1 MKSKRSMRGIAVSGV
16 AVMMWAGFLWAQ
28 SPPADPAEAD
38 KPQPVASA
46 PAKVEPPRAAPPQ
59 AAPVEAKPIK
69 AAPAAAA
76 ATPPRTPPPVASPA
90 GPAASSAFPATTR
103 ALPLSGAAP
112 AAPAP
117 GPISTNTN
125 TSPARPTRASPVPS
139 KVPANQA
146 TVTPVA
152 DEVAA
157 IAVKAAPAKPAASPA
172 APNRASPT
180 TTAAN
185 APASFAPLPEPLPE
199 AIADAVDPAPPAQTG
214 ALAENGQA
222 VQDALAGGD
231 GAVSEILVEP
241 GAAAP
246 IPVLSAPDLEAYVDG
261 LVPLAIARGGLAG
274 AVVVVVRDGQVL
286 LAKGYGYA
294 DVEQRK
300 PMDAA
305 RTLVRPGS
313 ISKLFVWTAAMQLV
327 EQGKLDLD
335 ADLNRY
341 LDFTIRDYAGQP
353 ATMRQLMTHTAGF
366 EESAKHLFAA
376 DESRLLPLERYLK
389 RVQPERIYPP
399 GKVPAYSNYGA
410 ALAAYVVQR
419 ISKQPFDDYIEAN
432 VFAPLRMR
440 QSSFRQPLPKGLA
453 GDMAKSYNAAGAAP
467 IPFELVNP
475 APAGS
480 LSTTG
485 LDMARFM
492 IAQLDE
498 RGAGAAPILQP
509 HSLQTLHATA
519 SRPIQGLDAMALGFF
534 RRDTRGPVA
543 IGHGGAT
550 EAFQSNL
557 VLLPAHGLGLF
568 VSADGP
574 GSAGRALHRDLIK
587 GVIERYFPVRAVQQ
601 PTLPTARLHAEQ
613 LAGRYENSRSS
624 SSNFLAIARLLGS
637 ARIKV
642 HDDDTLSVSALRTP
656 DGRPK
661 RWREVEPY
669 VWREVGGDSLLAA
682 KLDGNQVIA
691 VSSDDVPAAM
701 WLQPVPGWRSPGWML
716 PLLCLALAVQALAV
730 LLWPVAA
737 LVRRHTQRRLLLS
750 ERDRRLRLLSFL
762 GVIGNLVLALL
773 WLWIITRIDAS
784 VRMLDGALDPWIRL
798 AQVLGLAS
806 VATAVVAVLN
816 ARAVWRASPQRLRRV
831 CAIAVAAACV
841 AMVWYVV
848 VLRTLSLSLVY

>member
-16 AVMMWAGFLWAQ
+16 AVMMLAGSLWAQ
-28 SPPADPAEAD
+28 SPPPAEAATGASPPPNQPQAV
-38 KPQPVASA
+38 KPEPTQAPPKPA
-46 PAKVEPPRAAPPQ
+46 PAKAEPAKAE
-59 AAPVEAKPIK
+59 PVK
-69 AAPAAAA
+69 AAP
-76 ATPPRTPPPVASPA
+76 TPAPMPIPAPVK
-90 GPAASSAFPATTR
+90 PAASSAFPATTR
-103 ALPLSGAAP
+103 ALPLSSAAP
-112 AAPAP
+112 AIDAGQAAPT
-117 GPISTNTN
+117 ST
-125 TSPARPTRASPVPS
+125 SSALPTRASPVPS
-139 KVPANQA
+139 KVPAK
-146 TVTPVA
+146 TPVA
-152 DEVAA
+152 ADTDVAA
-157 IAVKAAPAKPAASPA
+157 IAVKAAPAKPAAASKPA
-172 APNRASPT
+172 PPVAAA
-180 TTAAN
+180 AAN
-185 APASFAPLPEPLPE
+185 APASFAPLPAPLPD
-199 AIADAVDPAPPAQTG
+199 AIADAVDPAPVAPAS
-214 ALAENGQA
+214 ALAEAGA
-222 VQDALAGGD
+222 ALARGD
-231 GAVSEILVEP
+231 QALGEILVEP

-246 IPVLSAPDLEAYVDG
+246 IPMLSAPDLEAYVDG

-294 DVEQRK
+294 DVEKRK

-335 ADLNRY
+335 ADVNRY
-341 LDFTIRDYAGQP
+341 LDFKIRDYAGQP

-376 DESRLLPLERYLK
+376 DESRLLPLDRYLK
-389 RVQPERIYPP
+389 RVQPERVYAP

-410 ALAAYVVQR
+410 ALAAYIVQR

-432 VFAPLRMR
+432 VLMPLRMR
-440 QSSFRQPLPKGLA
+440 QSTFRQPLPKGLA
-453 GDMAKSYNAAGAAP
+453 GDMAKSYSSAGGAP

-480 LSTTG
+480 LSATG

-498 RGAGAAPILQP
+498 RGAGAVRILQP

-519 SRPIQGLDAMALGFF
+519 SRPIPGLDAMALGFF
-534 RRDTRGPVA
+534 RRDTRGPVV

-587 GVIERYFPVRAVQQ
+587 GVIQRYFPVRAAQQ

-613 LAGRYENSRSS
+613 LVGRYENSRAS

-637 ARIKV
+637 AKIEV
-642 HDDDTLSVSALRTP
+642 DDDDTLSVSAFRTP

-737 LVRRHTQRRLLLS
+737 LVRRYTQRRLLLS

-762 GVIGNLVLALL
+762 GLIGNLVLALL
-773 WLWIITRIDAS
+773 WLWIVTRIDAS
-784 VRMLDGALDPWIRL
+784 VRMLDGALDPWIRV
-798 AQVLGLAS
+798 AQLLGLAS
-806 VATAVVAVLN
+806 VATAVVAALN
-816 ARAVWRASPQRLRRV
+816 ARAVWRSSPQRLRRV

-841 AMVWYVV
+841 AMVWYVFA
-848 VLRTLSLSLVY
+848 LRTMSWSLVY

>member
-1 MKSKRSMRGIAVSGV
+1 M
-16 AVMMWAGFLWAQ
+16 
-28 SPPADPAEAD
+28 P
-38 KPQPVASA
+38 
-46 PAKVEPPRAAPPQ
+46 
-59 AAPVEAKPIK
+59 
-69 AAPAAAA
+69 
-76 ATPPRTPPPVASPA
+76 
-90 GPAASSAFPATTR
+90 
-103 ALPLSGAAP
+103 
-112 AAPAP
+112 
-117 GPISTNTN
+117 
-125 TSPARPTRASPVPS
+125 
-139 KVPANQA
+139 
-146 TVTPVA
+146 
-152 DEVAA
+152 
-157 IAVKAAPAKPAASPA
+157 
-172 APNRASPT
+172 
-180 TTAAN
+180 
-185 APASFAPLPEPLPE
+185 APLPD
-199 AIADAVDPAPPAQTG
+199 AIADAVDPAPVAPAS
-214 ALAENGQA
+214 ALAEAGA
-222 VQDALAGGD
+222 ALARGD
-231 GAVSEILVEP
+231 QALGEILVEP
-241 GAAAP
+241 GAATP
-246 IPVLSAPDLEAYVDG
+246 IPMLSAPDLEAYIDG

-294 DVEQRK
+294 DVEKRK

-335 ADLNRY
+335 ADVNRY
-341 LDFTIRDYAGQP
+341 LDFKIRDYAGQP

-376 DESRLLPLERYLK
+376 DESRLLPLDRYLK
-389 RVQPERIYPP
+389 RVQPERVYAP

-410 ALAAYVVQR
+410 ALAAYIVQR

-432 VFAPLRMR
+432 VLTPLRMR
-440 QSSFRQPLPKGLA
+440 QSTFRQPLPKGLA
-453 GDMAKSYNAAGAAP
+453 GDMAKSYSSAGGAP

-480 LSTTG
+480 LSATG

-498 RGAGAAPILQP
+498 RGAGAVRILQP

-519 SRPIQGLDAMALGFF
+519 SRPIPGLDAMALGFF
-534 RRDTRGPVA
+534 RRDTRGPVV

-587 GVIERYFPVRAVQQ
+587 GVIQRYFPVRAAQQ

-613 LAGRYENSRSS
+613 LVGRYENSRAS

-637 ARIKV
+637 AKIEV
-642 HDDDTLSVSALRTP
+642 DDDDTLSVSAFRTP

-737 LVRRHTQRRLLLS
+737 LVRRYTQRRLLLS

-762 GVIGNLVLALL
+762 GLIGNLVLALL
-773 WLWIITRIDAS
+773 WLWIVTRIDAS
-784 VRMLDGALDPWIRL
+784 VRMLDGALDSWIRV
-798 AQVLGLAS
+798 AQLLGLAS

-816 ARAVWRASPQRLRRV
+816 ARAVWRSSPQRLRRV

-841 AMVWYVV
+841 AMVWYVFA
-848 VLRTLSLSLVY
+848 LRTMSWSLVY

>member
-16 AVMMWAGFLWAQ
+16 AVMMLAGSLWAQ
-28 SPPADPAEAD
+28 SPPPAEAATGASPRPD
-38 KPQPVASA
+38 QPQAVTREPTQA
-46 PAKVEPPRAAPPQ
+46 PAKPAPT
-59 AAPVEAKPIK
+59 PVPTPLPVPTPAK
-69 AAPAAAA
+69 PAAA
-76 ATPPRTPPPVASPA
+76 
-90 GPAASSAFPATTR
+90 SAFPATTR
-103 ALPLSGAAP
+103 ALPLSSAAP
-112 AAPAP
+112 AIDAGQAAPA
-117 GPISTNTN
+117 STGT
-125 TSPARPTRASPVPS
+125 ALPTRASPVPS
-139 KVPANQA
+139 KVPAK
-146 TVTPVA
+146 TPVVA
-152 DEVAA
+152 DTDAAA
-157 IAVKAAPAKPAASPA
+157 IAVKAAPAKPAAANKPTQPVA
-172 APNRASPT
+172 AAAAN
-180 TTAAN
+180 AN
-185 APASFAPLPEPLPE
+185 APASFAPLPPPLPE
-199 AIADAVDPAPPAQTG
+199 AIADAVDPAPVAQATAVAG
-214 ALAENGQA
+214 YPVETSLARDNEA
-222 VQDALAGGD
+222 S
-231 GAVSEILVEP
+231 SEILVEP
-241 GAAAP
+241 GAVAP
-246 IPVLSAPDLEAYVDG
+246 IPMLSAPDLEAYVDG

-294 DVEQRK
+294 DVEKRK

-335 ADLNRY
+335 ADVNRY
-341 LDFTIRDYAGQP
+341 LDFKIRDYAGQP
-353 ATMRQLMTHTAGF
+353 ATMRQLMTHSAGF

-376 DESRLLPLERYLK
+376 DESRLLPLDRYLK
-389 RVQPERIYPP
+389 QVQPERVYAP

-419 ISKQPFDDYIEAN
+419 ISKQAFDDYIEAN
-432 VFAPLRMR
+432 VLVPLRMR

-453 GDMAKSYNAAGAAP
+453 GDMAKSYSSADGAP

-480 LSTTG
+480 LSATG

-498 RGAGAAPILQP
+498 RGAGAATILQP
-509 HSLQTLHATA
+509 HSLQTLHAAA
-519 SRPIQGLDAMALGFF
+519 SRPIPGLDAMALGFF
-534 RRDTRGPVA
+534 RRDTRGPVV

-587 GVIERYFPVRAVQQ
+587 GVIQRYFPVRGAQQ

-613 LAGRYENSRSS
+613 LVGRYENSRAS

-637 ARIKV
+637 AKIGV
-642 HDDDTLSVSALRTP
+642 NDDDTLSVSAFRTP

-682 KLDGNQVIA
+682 KLVGNEVIA

-701 WLQPVPGWRSPGWML
+701 WLQPVPDWRSPGWML
-716 PLLCLALAVQALAV
+716 PLLCLVLAVQALAL

-737 LVRRHTQRRLLLS
+737 LVRRHFQRPLVLA

-762 GVIGNLVLALL
+762 GLIGNLVLVLL

-784 VRMLDGALDPWIRL
+784 VRMLDGALDPWIRV
-798 AQVLGLAS
+798 AQLLGLAS
-806 VATAVVAVLN
+806 MATAVVAVLN
-816 ARAVWRASPQRLRRV
+816 ARAVWRSSPQRLRRV

-841 AMVWYVV
+841 AMVWYVLA
-848 VLRTLSLSLVY
+848 LRTLSWSLVY

>member
-16 AVMMWAGFLWAQ
+16 AVMMLAGSLWAQ
-28 SPPADPAEAD
+28 SPPPAEAATGASTPPD
-38 KPQPVASA
+38 QPQAVKPEPTQA
-46 PAKVEPPRAAPPQ
+46 PAKAEP
-59 AAPVEAKPIK
+59 VK
-69 AAPAAAA
+69 AAP
-76 ATPPRTPPPVASPA
+76 TPAPAPMPTPVK
-90 GPAASSAFPATTR
+90 PAASSAFPATTR
-103 ALPLSGAAP
+103 ALPLSSAAP
-112 AAPAP
+112 AIDAGQAAPT
-117 GPISTNTN
+117 ST
-125 TSPARPTRASPVPS
+125 SSALPTRASPVPS
-139 KVPANQA
+139 KVPAK
-146 TVTPVA
+146 TPVA
-152 DEVAA
+152 ADTDVAA
-157 IAVKAAPAKPAASPA
+157 IAVRAAPAKPAAASKPA
-172 APNRASPT
+172 PPVAAAAAN
-180 TTAAN
+180 AN
-185 APASFAPLPEPLPE
+185 APASFAPLPAPLPD
-199 AIADAVDPAPPAQTG
+199 AIADAVDPAPVAPAS
-214 ALAENGQA
+214 ALAEAGAGDQA
-222 VQDALAGGD
+222 LG
-231 GAVSEILVEP
+231 EILVEP

-246 IPVLSAPDLEAYVDG
+246 IPMLSAPDLEAYVDG
-261 LVPLAIARGGLAG
+261 LVPLAIARGGLVG

-294 DVEQRK
+294 DVEKRK

-335 ADLNRY
+335 ADVNRY
-341 LDFTIRDYAGQP
+341 LDFKIRDYAGQP

-376 DESRLLPLERYLK
+376 DESRLLPLDRYLK
-389 RVQPERIYPP
+389 RVQPERVYAP

-410 ALAAYVVQR
+410 ALAAYIVQR

-432 VFAPLRMR
+432 VLTPLRMR
-440 QSSFRQPLPKGLA
+440 QSTFRQPLPKGLA
-453 GDMAKSYNAAGAAP
+453 GDMAKSYSSAGGAP

-480 LSTTG
+480 LSATG

-498 RGAGAAPILQP
+498 RGAGAVRILQP

-519 SRPIQGLDAMALGFF
+519 SRPIPGLDAMALGFF
-534 RRDTRGPVA
+534 RRDTRGPVV

-587 GVIERYFPVRAVQQ
+587 GVIQRYFPVRAAQQ

-613 LAGRYENSRSS
+613 LVGRYENSRAS

-637 ARIKV
+637 AKIEV
-642 HDDDTLSVSALRTP
+642 DDADTLSVSAFRTP

-737 LVRRHTQRRLLLS
+737 LVRRYTQRRLLLS

-762 GVIGNLVLALL
+762 GPIGNLVLALL
-773 WLWIITRIDAS
+773 WLWIVTRIDAS
-784 VRMLDGALDPWIRL
+784 VRMLDGALDPWIRV
-798 AQVLGLAS
+798 AQLLGLAS

-816 ARAVWRASPQRLRRV
+816 ARAVWRSSPQRLRRV

-841 AMVWYVV
+841 AMVWYVFA
-848 VLRTLSLSLVY
+848 LRTMSWSLVY

>member
-16 AVMMWAGFLWAQ
+16 AVMMLAGSLWAQ
-28 SPPADPAEAD
+28 SPPPAATGAS
-38 KPQPVASA
+38 PQPELS
-46 PAKVEPPRAAPPQ
+46 RTAAPEPTKV
-59 AAPVEAKPIK
+59 APKPVPEPVK
-69 AAPAAAA
+69 AASTPTPVPLRGPA
-76 ATPPRTPPPVASPA
+76 R
-90 GPAASSAFPATTR
+90 PAASSAFPATTR

-112 AAPAP
+112 AVDAGQVGPAPA
-117 GPISTNTN
+117 STG
-125 TSPARPTRASPVPS
+125 SALPTRASPVPS
-139 KVPANQA
+139 KVPAK
-146 TVTPVA
+146 TPIVA
-152 DEVAA
+152 DLDAAA
-157 IAVKAAPAKPAASPA
+157 IAVKPAPTKPAVAATSKPLQATAAAAAS
-172 APNRASPT
+172 
-180 TTAAN
+180 AN
-185 APASFAPLPEPLPE
+185 APASFAPLPAPLPE
-199 AIADAVDPAPPAQTG
+199 AIADAVDPAPLAQATAGLAVDASPARDNQPS
-214 ALAENGQA
+214 
-222 VQDALAGGD
+222 
-231 GAVSEILVEP
+231 SEILVEP

-246 IPVLSAPDLEAYVDG
+246 IPMLSAPDLEAYVDG

-286 LAKGYGYA
+286 LAKGYGFA
-294 DVEQRK
+294 DVEKRK

-335 ADLNRY
+335 ADINRY
-341 LDFTIRDYAGQP
+341 LDFKIRAYAGQP

-389 RVQPERIYPP
+389 QVQPERVYPP

-432 VFAPLRMR
+432 VLTPLRMR

-453 GDMAKSYNAAGAAP
+453 GDMAKSYSSAGGAP

-480 LSTTG
+480 LSATG

-498 RGAGAAPILQP
+498 RGSGAATILQP

-519 SRPIQGLDAMALGFF
+519 LRPIPGLDAMALGFF

-587 GVIERYFPVRAVQQ
+587 GVIQRYFPVRAAAQ

-613 LAGRYENSRSS
+613 LAGRYENSRAS

-637 ARIKV
+637 ARISIN
-642 HDDDTLSVSALRTP
+642 DDDTLSVSAFRTP

-669 VWREVGGDSLLAA
+669 LWREVGGDSLLAA
-682 KLDGNQVIA
+682 KLDGNEVIA

-701 WLQPVPGWRSPGWML
+701 WLQPVPDWRSPGWML
-716 PLLCLALAVQALAV
+716 PLLCLALAVQAAAV

-737 LVRRHTQRRLLLS
+737 LVRRRFRQPLVLA

-762 GVIGNLVLALL
+762 GLIGNIALVLL
-773 WLWIITRIDAS
+773 WAWIVAQLDAS
-784 VRMLDGALDPWIRL
+784 VRMLDGALDPWIRI
-798 AQVLGLAS
+798 AQLLGLAS
-806 VATAVVAVLN
+806 VATAAVAVLN
-816 ARAVWRASPQRLRRV
+816 ARAVWRSSPQRLRRV

-841 AMVWYVV
+841 ATVWYVFA
-848 VLRTLSLSLVY
+848 LRTMSWSLVY

>member
-1 MKSKRSMRGIAVSGV
+1 MKSKRSMRGIAMSGV
-16 AVMMWAGFLWAQ
+16 AVMMLAGSLWAQ
-28 SPPADPAEAD
+28 SPPPAEAATGASPRPD
-38 KPQPVASA
+38 QPEAVKPEPTQTPPKPA
-46 PAKVEPPRAAPPQ
+46 PAKAEPAKAEPVK
-59 AAPVEAKPIK
+59 AAPVK
-69 AAPAAAA
+69 AAP
-76 ATPPRTPPPVASPA
+76 TPAPIPTPVK
-90 GPAASSAFPATTR
+90 PAASSAFPATTR
-103 ALPLSGAAP
+103 ALPLSNAAP
-112 AAPAP
+112 AIDAGQAAPT
-117 GPISTNTN
+117 ST
-125 TSPARPTRASPVPS
+125 ALPTRVSPVPS
-139 KVPANQA
+139 KLPAK
-146 TVTPVA
+146 TPAAA
-152 DEVAA
+152 DTDVAA
-157 IAVKAAPAKPAASPA
+157 IAVKAAPAKPAATSKPA
-172 APNRASPT
+172 QPVAAAAAN
-180 TTAAN
+180 AN
-185 APASFAPLPEPLPE
+185 APASFAPLPTPLPD
-199 AIADAVDPAPPAQTG
+199 AIADAVDPAPVAQATAAAG
-214 ALAENGQA
+214 YPVEASLVRDNEAL
-222 VQDALAGGD
+222 
-231 GAVSEILVEP
+231 SEILVEP

-246 IPVLSAPDLEAYVDG
+246 IPMLSAPDLEAYVDG

-294 DVEQRK
+294 DVEKRK

-335 ADLNRY
+335 ADVNRY
-341 LDFTIRDYAGQP
+341 LDFKIRDYAGQP

-389 RVQPERIYPP
+389 QVQPERVYAP

-410 ALAAYVVQR
+410 ALAAYIVQR

-432 VFAPLRMR
+432 VLTPLRMR

-453 GDMAKSYNAAGAAP
+453 GDMAKSYSSAGGAP

-480 LSTTG
+480 LSATG

-498 RGAGAAPILQP
+498 RGAGAVRILQP

-519 SRPIQGLDAMALGFF
+519 SRPIPGLDAMALGFF
-534 RRDTRGPVA
+534 RRDTRGPVV

-587 GVIERYFPVRAVQQ
+587 GVIQRYFPVRAAQQ

-613 LAGRYENSRSS
+613 LVGRYENSRAS

-637 ARIKV
+637 AKIEV
-642 HDDDTLSVSALRTP
+642 NDDDTLSVSAFRTP

-737 LVRRHTQRRLLLS
+737 LVRRYTQRRLLLS

-762 GVIGNLVLALL
+762 GPIGNLVLALL

-784 VRMLDGALDPWIRL
+784 VRMLDGALDPWARV
-798 AQVLGLAS
+798 AQLLGLAS

-816 ARAVWRASPQRLRRV
+816 ARAVWRSSPQRLRRI
-831 CAIAVAAACV
+831 CTIAVAAACV
-841 AMVWYVV
+841 AMVWYVFA
-848 VLRTLSLSLVY
+848 LRTMNWSLVY